1 MTSARVTVVAAL
13 GATQTIAWASSYYM
27 PAILGAPI
35 ARTLHSVTQSL
46 NAFLFVAVMARQAAL
61 NLKLVLQYSLRVD
74 RPKCHYPV
82 PLQFGAGDNPFLE
95 PRARH
100 RVHPWL
106 ATRARPVTQSLNAFL
121 FVAVY
126 AIRRPLTGSAQ
137 PAAPLPHAPSLRGTG
152 EVRPCGKRC
161 CRRLQSADFRPS
173 AGARLNREIRPESAA
188 LSCVFVSNR
197 VKPVAF

>member
-1 MTSARVTVVAAL
+1 MTTARVTVVAAV

-27 PAILGAPI
+27 LAILRAPI
-35 ARTLHSVTQSL
+35 ASTLHSVTQSL

-82 PLQFGAGDNPFLE
+82 PLQLGAGDNPFLE

-137 PAAPLPHAPSLRGTG
+137 PAAPLPSCSIPSRYRRGPTLRQTLLPSAA
-152 EVRPCGKRC
+152 E
-161 CRRLQSADFRPS
+161 RRFRPL